1 MRQKLSTLQIRFPDA
16 PVVLHTSVFREEIL
30 LRVLAASAACLV
42 VAYATLVS
50 MSIVNVIARKE
61 ALEKITDTRS
71 TIAQLEHEYFARTE
85 ALTLAQAG
93 ERGLIEDV
101 GHVAHLPRDT
111 HAHAVG
117 RCDASTFLSSMLQRI
132 ESEVGKLGCLGMAVD
147 AEHPAFVVQF
157 VEHGYSVAPV
167 RVGGRRRIRSPM
179 AIAQAASA
187 AATSRCTC
195 G

>member
-1 MRQKLSTLQIRFPDA
+1 MRQKFSTLQIRFPEA

-93 ERGLIEDV
+93 ERGLSPVVEKRYVERLTSV
-101 GHVAHLPRDT
+101 GVAR
-111 HAHAVG
+111 G
-117 RCDASTFLSSMLQRI
+117 ERNGI
-132 ESEVGKLGCLGMAVD
+132 
-147 AEHPAFVVQF
+147 
-157 VEHGYSVAPV
+157 
-167 RVGGRRRIRSPM
+167 
-179 AIAQAASA
+179 
-187 AATSRCTC
+187 
-195 G
+195 